1 MTIWTIDLFKY
12 RSNNTLILYTYF
24 IMQITLNG
32 EKHELN
38 GPVSIEGLLKDLGQ
52 DGSRLVV
59 ELNSTIINKELY
71 SATVLKGGDIL
82 ELVRLVGG
90 G

>member
-1 MTIWTIDLFKY
+1 MRII
-12 RSNNTLILYTYF
+12 
-24 IMQITLNG
+24 LNG
-32 EKHELN
+32 KEHQLAR
-38 GPVSIEGLLKDLGQ
+38 PVSIEALLKDLRQ

-59 ELNSTIINKELY
+59 ELNATIISKELY
-71 SATVLKGGDIL
+71 SAIMLKEGDVL

>member
-1 MTIWTIDLFKY
+1 MA
-12 RSNNTLILYTYF
+12 
-24 IMQITLNG
+24 
-32 EKHELN
+32 
-38 GPVSIEGLLKDLGQ
+38 GPVSIEGLIKGLGQ

-59 ELNSTIINKELY
+59 ELNATIISKELY
-71 SATVLKGGDIL
+71 SASMLKEGDTL

>member
-1 MTIWTIDLFKY
+1 V
-12 RSNNTLILYTYF
+12 
-24 IMQITLNG
+24 QIILNG
-32 EKHELN
+32 KEYELA
-38 GPVSIEGLLKDLGQ
+38 GQVSIEGLLKDLGQ

-71 SATVLKGGDIL
+71 STTMLKGGDVL

>member
-1 MTIWTIDLFKY
+1 MRII
-12 RSNNTLILYTYF
+12 
-24 IMQITLNG
+24 LNG
-32 EKHELN
+32 KEHQLA
-38 GPVSIEGLLKDLGQ
+38 GPVSIEALLKDLRQ

-59 ELNSTIINKELY
+59 ELNATIISKELY
-71 SATVLKGGDIL
+71 SAIMLKEGDVL

>member
-1 MTIWTIDLFKY
+1 
-12 RSNNTLILYTYF
+12 
-24 IMQITLNG
+24 MQIVLNG
-32 EKHELN
+32 KEYELA
-38 GPVSIEGLLKDLGQ
+38 GPVSIEGLIKGLGQ

-59 ELNSTIINKELY
+59 ELNATIISKELY
-71 SATVLKGGDIL
+71 SASMLKEGDTL